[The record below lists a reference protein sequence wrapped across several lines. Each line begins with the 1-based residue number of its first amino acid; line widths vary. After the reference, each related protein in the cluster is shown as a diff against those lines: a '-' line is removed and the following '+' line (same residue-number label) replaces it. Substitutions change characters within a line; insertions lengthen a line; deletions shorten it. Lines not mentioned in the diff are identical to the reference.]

1 MKRTTSARS
10 RSGARRDRR
19 RHSVRV
25 GQSAAMEAWRD
36 VGAVEQLKAT
46 EVQTVQVD
54 GHPIVL
60 IHKDGVF
67 SALAGRCLHVGG
79 PLGEGRLNGDYLVC
93 PWHGWH
99 YHWKTGEGRPG
110 YGVAIPRYE
119 TKVENGHVWVK
130 TPPATEAKLPAHP
143 PHPLTRAIERVPGP
157 PRIVGISTTVMNRH
171 DPRYSTSEDLLQVA
185 LDHAVSLGAE
195 SRLIKLNDLKFRA
208 CEGYYSKSAQACI
221 WPCTITQFDPGD
233 QLDQVYET
241 FIHWADVA
249 IIASPIR
256 WGSASSLYFKMIE
269 RMNCVQ
275 NQLTT
280 HDNVLIRN
288 KVASFIITGGQDN
301 VQAVAGQMM
310 MFFGELGFL
319 FPQFPFIAH
328 SRGWS
333 AEDMENNVA
342 YVRETEHLRNGAKE
356 LAARSLDMAR
366 EILAGRA
373 APTSAERGG
382 RKAGHPES
390 M

>member
-1 MKRTTSARS
+1 MDDWKDLGPADALKSKEV
-10 RSGARRDRR
+10 
-19 RHSVRV
+19 H
-25 GQSAAMEAWRD
+25 
-36 VGAVEQLKAT
+36 AVD
-46 EVQTVQVD
+46 VD
-54 GHPIVL
+54 GKPLAL
-60 IHKDGVF
+60 IYKDGVF
-67 SALAGRCLHVGG
+67 SALDGHCLHAGG
-79 PLGEGRLNGDYLVC
+79 PLGQGHLRGDYLVC

-99 YHWKTGEGRPG
+99 YNWKTGEGRPG
-110 YGVAIPRYE
+110 YPIAIPRYE
-119 TKVENGHVWVK
+119 TKVDDGHVWVK
-130 TPPATEAKLPAHP
+130 MTPATEAKHLAHT
-143 PHPLTRAIERVPGP
+143 PHPLTRLIERAPGP
-157 PRIVGISTTVMNRH
+157 SRVVGISTTVMNRH
-171 DPRYSTSEDLLQVA
+171 EPRYSTSEDLLQVA
-185 LDHAVSLGAE
+185 LDHAASLGAE
-195 SRLIKLNDLKFRA
+195 SKLIKLNDLKFRS
-208 CEGYYSKSAQACI
+208 CEGYYSKSAHACI
-221 WPCTITQFDPGD
+221 WPCTITQFDPTD
-233 QLDQVYET
+233 QLEQVYEA

-269 RMNCVQ
+269 RMNCIQ

-280 HDNVLIRN
+280 HDRVLIRN

-342 YVRETEHLRNGAKE
+342 YVKETEHLRNGAKE
-356 LAARSLDMAR
+356 LAARSIDMAK
-366 EILAGRA
+366 EILAGRS

-390 M
+390 S

>member
-1 MKRTTSARS
+1 MDGWKKIGLALELSAR
-10 RSGARRDRR
+10 
-19 RHSVRV
+19 
-25 GQSAAMEAWRD
+25 
-36 VGAVEQLKAT
+36 
-46 EVQTVQVD
+46 EVQSIDLD
-54 GHPIVL
+54 GHPLAL
-60 IHKDGVF
+60 ICKDGVF
-67 SALAGRCLHVGG
+67 SALQGTCLHAGG
-79 PLGEGRLNGDYLVC
+79 PLGQGRLKGDYLVC

-99 YHWKTGEGRPG
+99 YHCRTGEGRPG

-119 TKVENGHVWVK
+119 TKVEGGHVWVRT
-130 TPPATEAKLPAHP
+130 TPSTEAKLPAHT
-143 PHPLTRAIERVPGP
+143 PHPLTRPIERAPGP
-157 PRIVGISTTVMNRH
+157 PRVVGISTTVMNRH
-171 DPRYSTSEDLLQVA
+171 EPRYSTSEDLLQVA
-185 LDHAVSLGAE
+185 LDHATSLGSE
-195 SRLIKLNDLKFRA
+195 TKLIKLNDLKFRA
-208 CEGYYSKSAQACI
+208 CEGYYSKSAHACT

-233 QLDQVYET
+233 ELEKVYEALI
-241 FIHWADVA
+241 FWADVA
-249 IIASPIR
+249 IVASPIR

-280 HDNVLIRN
+280 HDRVLIRN

-333 AEDMENNVA
+333 AEDMENNVS
-342 YVRETEHLRNGAKE
+342 YVKETEHLRNGAKE
-356 LAARSLDMAR
+356 LAVRSLDMAK

-390 M
+390 SP